1 MTKKRFIGS
10 YAGFYDKYKEN
21 RFLWSEWEEIIRI
34 LNNLNEKSVER
45 SKALS
50 KLQKENN
57 QLKKE
62 NEELKEF
69 KKKYDE
75 LLFDYNNR
83 ACECEDLQ
91 NELTSER
98 QYILYLKSVLE
109 DNEIWYND
117 GDVE

>member
-1 MTKKRFIGS
+1 MMTEKRFIGS

-21 RFLWSEWEEIIRI
+21 RLLWSEWEEITII

-62 NEELKEF
+62 LTKLKEWEKYIGDIKREELDAVFKMSIYEIADGFKYYQERIKEL
-69 KKKYDE
+69 E
-75 LLFDYNNR
+75 
-83 ACECEDLQ
+83 
-91 NELTSER
+91 NEMKE
-98 QYILYLKSVLE
+98 
-109 DNEIWYND
+109 
-117 GDVE
+117 